1 MNTISVLDK
10 SRGLNNVL
18 TDYEMEFNW
27 LKTATNVDIDDNNK
41 LSIRNGTDSVLSADV
56 HSIWSNG
63 EICLFRQTDTLKK
76 LNIVT
81 LSPLVVSSTTLVS
94 GLSTKK
100 FPMNYLDINGIVYFC
115 DGINNGIIENGEY
128 REWGSS
134 IPLVTEIDV
143 LEQPPVGSFLTYY
156 NSRIFVIENNVVWY
170 SEPNSFEYFNLSN
183 NYLMFE
189 NPVTMFAPVE
199 SGIWA
204 GTNEEIDFL
213 RGDDVTSLKRIV
225 RSTYGVASNNY
236 QEIEGGSVG
245 DGRITGKIIV
255 FFSKNGACL
264 GTSDGILINISE
276 SRFTFPDMGKSVSLL
291 RRNSSSNQYII
302 VSQ

>member
-81 LSPLVVSSTTLVS
+81 SSPLVVSSTILVS

-100 FPMNYLDINGIVYFC
+100 FPMNYLDVNGVVYFC

-128 REWGSS
+128 RTWGSS
-134 IPLVTEIDV
+134 TPLVNDIEV
-143 LEQPPVGSFLTYY
+143 LEQPPVGSFLVYY

-213 RGDDVTSLKRIV
+213 RGDDATSLKRIV
-225 RSTYGVASNNY
+225 RSTYGVTSNNY

-255 FFSKNGACL
+255 FFSKNGVCL
-264 GTSDGILINISE
+264 GTNDGILINISE
-276 SRFTFPDMGKSVSLL
+276 SRFTFPDMNKTVSLL
-291 RRNSSSNQYII
+291 RRNSGSNQYII